1 MKRLVFLALLLA
13 AMAGIVGC
21 GQVREDEGS
30 KPWTEPEPWERDL
43 GFGPFGREA
52 L

>member
-1 MKRLVFLALLLA
+1 MKRVVFMALVLA
-13 AMAGIVGC
+13 AMAGIFGC

-30 KPWTEPEPWERDL
+30 KPWAAPEPWERNL
-43 GFGPFGREA
+43 GIGPLEREA